1 MKLNLRVHKPFLTFI
16 FLLSCFVTLS
26 QINTLGKDA
35 EISIITIGPGEQL
48 YDSFGHNAIRIS
60 DPSNGKDLAFNYG
73 TFDFNT
79 PNFYVKFGQ
88 GKLPYALSV
97 STYDNFLRNYIAE
110 KRWVKEQKLDITY
123 GEKITIYTFL
133 LNNAQPSNREYQYD
147 FFFDNCAT
155 KIRDVLAVNLG
166 SKLSYKPEQYA
177 PSLYSF
183 RELIQQRLYWNSW
196 GSLGIDIAL
205 GAVIDRTATPWEH
218 QFLPHYVF
226 ESLKSATITRNNKT
240 TALIDEQTTVNDPA
254 SRDRNASFLLSPFFV
269 FLILGIGI
277 VYITVRDNIKQKR
290 SRWLDM
296 VLFFVSGVVGVLL
309 LVLWLATDH
318 TATINNYNILWA
330 FPVNLMFCILL
341 SKKSPKKWL
350 GRYLSFLIILLTL
363 LVIHWITGV
372 QVFAPAILPLVI
384 ALFIRYVYV
393 VRHLKKETLD
403 TL

>member
-1 MKLNLRVHKPFLTFI
+1 MSRPLLT
-16 FLLSCFVTLS
+16 
-26 QINTLGKDA
+26 
-35 EISIITIGPGEQL
+35 
-48 YDSFGHNAIRIS
+48 H
-60 DPSNGKDLAFNYG
+60 
-73 TFDFNT
+73 
-79 PNFYVKFGQ
+79 
-88 GKLPYALSV
+88 
-97 STYDNFLRNYIAE
+97 
-110 KRWVKEQKLDITY
+110 
-123 GEKITIYTFL
+123 
-133 LNNAQPSNREYQYD
+133 
-147 FFFDNCAT
+147 
-155 KIRDVLAVNLG
+155 
-166 SKLSYKPEQYA
+166 
-177 PSLYSF
+177 
-183 RELIQQRLYWNSW
+183 
-196 GSLGIDIAL
+196 
-205 GAVIDRTATPWEH
+205 
-218 QFLPHYVF
+218 
-226 ESLKSATITRNNKT
+226 
-240 TALIDEQTTVNDPA
+240 PA
-254 SRDRNASFLLSPFFV
+254 SGDRGASFLLSPFFV

-330 FPVNLMFCILL
+330 FPVNLMFFTLL

-384 ALFIRYVYV
+384 ALFIRYVFV